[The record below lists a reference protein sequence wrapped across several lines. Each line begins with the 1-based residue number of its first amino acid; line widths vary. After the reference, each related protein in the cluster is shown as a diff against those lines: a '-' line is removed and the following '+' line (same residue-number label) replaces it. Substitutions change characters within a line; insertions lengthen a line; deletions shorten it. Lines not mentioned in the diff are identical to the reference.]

1 MSPASIKLNKCN
13 LSNFKNTSPMPS
25 HSRVLGLQRRK
36 DGVENVVEFVWA
48 CKEEQSLSAVCGEGS
63 LASE

>member
-1 MSPASIKLNKCN
+1 
-13 LSNFKNTSPMPS
+13 MPS